1 MATPK
6 PSKNEVK
13 LKIKKFAA
21 NLCKAAFL
29 ARGNA
34 KAFLT
39 RGRRLKIL
47 FSANYGNEKTIRRA
61 FSFSRHKIR
70 FAPFTP
76 ENIRESDLVI
86 PLLIQ
91 DVRLLQKSRDLL
103 ENNPIKIPSEE
114 VVNLCDNKYLFN
126 QTLVEKGFQEFVPK
140 IGTNLSLPFMLKKKV
155 TWAGDDCYLI
165 SDTEKKAKYEGFI
178 NSDDYFCQEIIGG
191 VKEYAT
197 HILFK
202 NGKIAETLTVK
213 YTFYDEIPINGKS
226 GFAYTRIVKCEHL
239 ETFGSILRAI
249 GYEGLC
255 CFDYKIADGKPK
267 IFEINPRFGG
277 SLGNYF
283 FTFLDNLEPAA

>member
-1 MATPK
+1 VK
-6 PSKNEVK
+6 IK
-13 LKIKKFAA
+13 LKIKKIGA
-21 NLCKAAFL
+21 NLSKAAFL
-29 ARGNA
+29 ARGSA
-34 KAFLT
+34 RALLLP
-39 RGRRLKIL
+39 GRRLKIL
-47 FSANYGNEKTIRRA
+47 FSPNYGNEKTLRRA
-61 FSFSRHKIR
+61 FSLSRHKIR
-70 FAPFTP
+70 FAAFTP

-103 ENNPIKIPSEE
+103 ENNPIKIPTEE

-126 QTLVEKGFQEFVPK
+126 KTLVEKGFQDFVPK
-140 IGTNLSLPFMLKKKV
+140 IGTNLPLPFMLKKKV

-165 SDTEKKAKYEGFI
+165 SDAEMQAKYREFI
-178 NSDDYFCQEIIGG
+178 KSDDYFCQEIIGG
-191 VKEYAT
+191 VNEYAT

-202 NGKIAETLTVK
+202 DGKIAETLTVK

-226 GFAYTRIVKCEHL
+226 GFAYTRIAKCKCL
-239 ETFGSILRAI
+239 DTFSSILTAI

-255 CFDYKIADGKPK
+255 CFDYKIVDGKPK

-283 FTFLDNLEPAA
+283 FTFLDNLYSAA

>member
-1 MATPK
+1 MKINLKVKKTKANLSKLAFVAKENARAFLSPK
-6 PSKNEVK
+6 P
-13 LKIKKFAA
+13 
-21 NLCKAAFL
+21 
-29 ARGNA
+29 G
-34 KAFLT
+34 
-39 RGRRLKIL
+39 LKIL
-47 FSANYGNEKTIRRA
+47 FSANYGNEKTLRRG
-61 FSFSRHKIR
+61 FSFSRHKIK

-86 PLLIQ
+86 PLLIH

-103 ENNPIKIPSEE
+103 ENNPIRIPKEE

-126 QTLVEKGFQEFVPK
+126 KTLVEKGFQDFVPK
-140 IGTNLSLPFMLKKKV
+140 IGKDLPLPFMLKKKV
-155 TWAGDDCYLI
+155 TWAGDFCYVI
-165 SDTEKKAKYEGFI
+165 SDAEKKAKYDELI
-178 NSDDYFCQEIIGG
+178 NSEDYFCQEIVGG
-191 VKEYAT
+191 VNEYAT

-202 NGKIAETLTVK
+202 DGKIVETLTVE

-226 GFAYTRIVKCEHL
+226 GFAYTKIVKCKCL
-239 ETFGSILRAI
+239 DTFSSILNAI

-283 FTFLDNLEPAA
+283 ISFLNNLKSAA